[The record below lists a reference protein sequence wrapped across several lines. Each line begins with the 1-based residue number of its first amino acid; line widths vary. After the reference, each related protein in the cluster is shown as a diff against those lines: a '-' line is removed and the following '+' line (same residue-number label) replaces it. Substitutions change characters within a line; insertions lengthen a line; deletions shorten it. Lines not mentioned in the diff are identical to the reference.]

1 MSDNSSSTPPPPHPT
16 QNLFKAILE
25 WPGEVWA
32 FMLLRIGLG
41 VRFFTAGIE
50 KFRGPQY
57 RLNPEQMKGIS
68 DEMTPEQIKANT
80 EVFPSKIEEFVHG
93 ELSEKYE
100 GDNGL
105 DPEAVKEAFGER
117 FFDAY
122 VQHYENPVIDFEKLP
137 GGDPKLLL
145 DPFIQE
151 ALTDRL
157 ANDNGGLDMA
167 QVTTAF
173 GKDFAQTEKFFEVD
187 GGEKFFTDEL
197 LNVLVDTPKEKLG
210 EVLGSDALGAFVQ
223 YIGDEFG
230 RQVIQSGTQ
239 FNSTLVDLLANTSDS
254 NQIAKTLGYDA
265 HSLIVDAVKKSI
277 ANFGPDSINTSY
289 VYNLRNYYSNQEKFL
304 EVQETWY
311 ATFPIMPQWSLKPF
325 VYGLGYVLVV
335 AGLTTLLG
343 IKTRLSLAVM
353 AATYLALAFGAGGLA
368 SGPST
373 DPVQFNILL
382 TMLFVHVFMT
392 VYALK
397 LSKHDKFSLLK

>member
-1 MSDNSSSTPPPPHPT
+1 MSNTSPDSASTPNVF
-16 QNLFKAILE
+16 QSILA

-68 DEMTPEQIKANT
+68 EGMTPEQIKANT
-80 EVFPSKIEEFVHG
+80 EVFPAKIEEFVHG
-93 ELSEKYE
+93 ELAEKFE

-105 DPEAVKEAFGER
+105 DPEAVKDAFGQQ

-122 VQHYENPVIDFEKLP
+122 VEHYESPVIDFEKLP
-137 GGDPKLLL
+137 GGDPKLVL

-151 ALTDRL
+151 TLTDRL

-167 QVTTAF
+167 KVETTF
-173 GKDFAQTEKFFEVD
+173 GKSFAETEKFFEVD
-187 GGEKFFTDEL
+187 GGEKYFTDEL
-197 LNVLVDTPKEKLG
+197 LNALVETPKDKLG
-210 EVLGSDALGAFVQ
+210 EVLGADALDAFVQ
-223 YIGDEFG
+223 YIGEEFG

-239 FNSTLVDLLANTSDS
+239 FNSALVDLLANTSDS

-265 HSLIVDAVKKSI
+265 HALIVDSVKKSI
-277 ANFGPDSINTSY
+277 ANFGPDSIDTSY

-353 AATYLALAFGAGGLA
+353 AATYLALAFGAGILA

-373 DPVQFNILL
+373 DPIQFNILL
-382 TMLFVHVFMT
+382 TMLFVHIFMT
-392 VYALK
+392 VYALT
-397 LSKHDKFSLLK
+397 LSKHDKFALLK